1 MRSPRDYI
9 ETTYTMFRQATDRGL
24 MFRTVEDETVD
35 GRTMHLDGKPFV
47 TFGSGSYLG
56 LELRPELR
64 EGAIEATRRYGT
76 QFPSSR
82 AYVSAPLYA
91 ELEGLLQEICGAPA
105 LVAQNT
111 SMAHQNVL
119 PILIDERDAVVLD
132 QQVHFSVQYA
142 ANQVRL
148 QGTTV
153 EMIRHNR
160 MDQLEDAIR
169 RLAPRHRKVWYLADG
184 VYSMFGDLAP
194 LDALERLLASY
205 GQLHLYL
212 DDAHGMSWYGPKGQ
226 GYVLTHLPGHE
237 RVVVSLS
244 LNKSF
249 AAAGGAV
256 VITDPELRRRVT
268 LSSGPM
274 IYSGPIQPP
283 MLGAA
288 VASARLHLTPVL
300 GELQQR
306 LRDRISLCNALLDER
321 RVPIVAPTTVPIRFV
336 GLGLPDAAFRT
347 SRAMLDD
354 GFFMNTATFPLIPMR
369 KAGLRFTVT
378 ALHEEKDVRAFAD
391 ALARRVFESLEA
403 EKIGLEEI
411 HERFGITS
419 PGARQAA
426 QAQGLRLE
434 HATSIAELDREEW
447 DRLLGARGSFT
458 WEGLGLLE
466 RVFQGRPEPENQW
479 GFHYYVVRDEQG
491 KPVLATFFTEALWK
505 DDMLSPVGVSK
516 ALEEKRQSNPY
527 YLTSRVLSMG
537 SLLTEGDHLYLDR
550 GGDWKA
556 ALGLLLDAVT
566 AELDRS
572 SATRIV
578 LRDFPAGDRELE
590 EEMLRLGF
598 VRYDAPE
605 TYVARSDW
613 KDEATFLASLS
624 RSARNTL
631 RGEVLE
637 QAARFEVRVLRS
649 GQDRLTPEESA
660 RAHALYRNVH
670 ARSFAINTFPLPQDF
685 FDRLLESPGWEVV
698 LIHLGPGQGGP
709 EDGRPVAVF
718 AGFTGGSDQYV
729 PLVLGLDYGFIE
741 THHIYR
747 QALWQ
752 AVLRARA
759 LEKPRILFGMTAGL
773 EKRRFGGVPEER
785 CVYVQA
791 SDHFHL
797 EVLAQEMADA
807 SVERR

>member
-1 MRSPRDYI
+1 
-9 ETTYTMFRQATDRGL
+9 

-35 GRTMHLDGKPFV
+35 GRTMHLEGKPFV

-91 ELEGLLQEICGAPA
+91 ELEALLEQIFGAPA

-119 PILIDERDAVVLD
+119 PILIDERDAVILD

-142 ANQVRL
+142 VNQVRL

-169 RLAPRHRKVWYLADG
+169 RLAPTHRKIWYLADG
-184 VYSMFGDLAP
+184 VYSMFGDLTPIDSLA
-194 LDALERLLASY
+194 RLLASY

-212 DDAHGMSWYGPKGQ
+212 DDAHGMSWYGPRGKG
-226 GYVLTHLPGHE
+226 YALTHLPTQE
-237 RVVVSLS
+237 RVIVSLS

-249 AAAGGAV
+249 AAAGGAI
-256 VITDPELRRRVT
+256 VIPDPELRRRVM

-300 GELQQR
+300 DALQKQ
-306 LRDRISLCNALLDER
+306 LHDRISLCNRLLDER
-321 RVPIVAPTTVPIRFV
+321 QVPIVAPTTVPIRFV
-336 GLGLPDAAFRT
+336 GLGLPEAAFRT

-354 GFFMNTATFPLIPMR
+354 GFFLNTATFPLIPMR
-369 KAGLRFTVT
+369 QAGLRFTVT
-378 ALHEEKDVRAFAD
+378 ALHEERDVRAFAD
-391 ALARRVFESLEA
+391 ALAKRVFESLAA
-403 EKIGLEEI
+403 ERISIEEVR
-411 HERFGITS
+411 ERFGIAAPAGALA
-419 PGARQAA
+419 PGKSK
-426 QAQGLRLE
+426 LTLE
-434 HATSIAELDREEW
+434 QATSIEAIDRREW
-447 DRLLGARGSFT
+447 DGLLGARGSFT
-458 WEGLGLLE
+458 WEGLRMLE
-466 RVFQGRPEPENQW
+466 RVFQDRPEPENQW
-479 GFHYYVVRDEQG
+479 SFHYYIVRDEARR
-491 KPVLATFFTEALWK
+491 PVLATFFTEALWK
-505 DDMLSPVGVSK
+505 DDMLSPIGVSK
-516 ALEEKRQSNPY
+516 MLEEKRHSAPY

-550 GGDWKA
+550 SGDWRA
-556 ALGLLLDAVT
+556 ALSVLINAVT
-566 AELDRS
+566 AQLDRS

-578 LRDFPAGDRELE
+578 LRDFPASDGEFE
-590 EEMLRLGF
+590 QEMLRLGY

-605 TYVARSDW
+605 TYVARADW
-613 KDEATFLASLS
+613 ADEASFLASLS
-624 RSARNTL
+624 RSSRGVL
-631 RGEVLE
+631 RDEVLSL
-637 QAARFEVRVLRS
+637 APRFQVTVLSS
-649 GQDRLTPEESA
+649 GDRLTPEESA
-660 RAHALYRNVH
+660 RVYALYRNVH
-670 ARSFAINTFPLPQDF
+670 ARSFAINTFPLPVDF
-685 FDRLLESPGWEVV
+685 FDRLLENPGWEVV
-698 LIHLGPGQGGP
+698 LLRVPQEHGGP
-709 EDGRPVAVF
+709 ADGLPIGAF
-718 AGFTGGSDQYV
+718 ASFTGGADQYV
-729 PLVLGLDYGFIE
+729 PLALGLDYAHVE
-741 THHIYR
+741 SLHVYR

-759 LEKPRILFGMTAGL
+759 LGRPRVLFGMTAGL
-773 EKRRFGGVPEER
+773 EKKRFGSEPEPR
-785 CVYVQA
+785 CVYAQA
-791 SDHFHL
+791 SEHFQL

-807 SVERR
+807 AVPRK